1 MAKYV
6 SDAKQVAY
14 PQENV
19 YNKLSNLNNFGD
31 IKEKVNNPSY
41 EERFN
46 GIPADKLGDVKK
58 YIQSMEFTAD
68 EVSMEVP
75 GFGKLSMKIVEREP
89 NKCVKYESVNSPVG
103 FRLWVQMLPVTDIT
117 SKIRVTLDAD
127 LNFFI
132 KQMLGSKLE
141 KGVEK
146 IADMLAIMPY

>member
-6 SDAKQVAY
+6 SDVKQVAY

-127 LNFFI
+127 INFFI

>member
-6 SDAKQVAY
+6 SDVKQVAY

>member
-6 SDAKQVAY
+6 SDVKQVAY

-41 EERFN
+41 DERFN

-103 FRLWVQMLPVTDIT
+103 FRLWVQMLPMTDMT

>member
-6 SDAKQVAY
+6 SDVKQVAY
-14 PQENV
+14 PQESV

-31 IKEKVNNPSY
+31 IKEKINNPSY
-41 EERFN
+41 EERFT
-46 GIPADKLGDVKK
+46 GIPADKIGDVKK

-68 EVSMEVP
+68 DVSVEVP
-75 GFGKLSMKIVEREP
+75 GFGNLSMRIVEREP

-103 FRLWVQMLPVTDIT
+103 FRLWVQMLPVTDMT

-132 KQMLGSKLE
+132 KQMLGSKIE
-141 KGVEK
+141 KALEK

>member
-6 SDAKQVAY
+6 SNVKQVAY
-14 PQENV
+14 PQANV
-19 YNKLSNLNNFGD
+19 FNKLSDLNNFGD
-31 IKEKVNNPSY
+31 IKEKIADPANKARIN
-41 EERFN
+41 E
-46 GIPADKLGDVKK
+46 IPADKIGDVKK
-58 YIQSMEFTAD
+58 YIQSMDFTSD
-68 EVSMEVP
+68 DVSMDIP
-75 GFGKLSMKIVEREP
+75 GFGKLSLRIVEREP

-103 FRLWVQMLPVTDIT
+103 FRLWVQMLPVTDMT